1 MASTVCGWCG
11 DRAHMT
17 PLLEEPISLP
27 MQRASWQADDPP
39 IIYMGAFQCPNEKCQ
54 KLSIAWGAAPRPRHM
69 SQKEAFLI
77 SETLEWEPVKVRRP
91 PYPEVPEEIAATA
104 SEAYACFSVNGYR
117 GAVSLARAVVEA
129 TAKAKGITERGIIGK
144 INALHEKGVISS
156 LTRDTSQA
164 IRKDGN
170 SIAHGDIGDEP
181 ISRDDAAAILEFMDA
196 LLDEV
201 FQRPA
206 KLERLKQRHLDRK
219 ADSAAE

>member
-17 PLLEEPISLP
+17 PLLKEPIPLP
-27 MQRASWQADDPP
+27 LQREPWRADDPSV
-39 IIYMGAFQCPNEKCQ
+39 IYMSAFQCPNENCQ
-54 KLSIAWGAAPRPRHM
+54 KLSIAWGAAPYVHNL
-69 SQKEAFLI
+69 SEKAAFLT
-77 SETLEWEPVKVRRP
+77 SNRLEWEPKSVRRP
-91 PYPEVPEEIAATA
+91 LYPEVPEEIAATA
-104 SEAYACFSVNGYR
+104 AEAYACFSVNGYR

-144 INALHEKGVISS
+144 INALHEKGIISS

-164 IRKDGN
+164 IREDGN